1 MAEADPVLVAA
12 ALLIFLGVVASKVSS
27 RLGVPAV
34 LLFLVVGMLAGSE
47 GLGGIDFTDHEL
59 AQAIGIVALA
69 FILFAGGLDTEWSDV
84 RPVLGKGLLLATVG
98 VPITA
103 LVVGTVA
110 AWVLGVSL
118 AVGLL
123 LGSIVS
129 STDAA
134 AVFSV
139 LRSRSV
145 GLKGRLRPLL
155 ELESGSNDPMAVFLT
170 LAFISV
176 VSDDGG
182 GGVAELAGVFV
193 LQAVV
198 GAVVGFAMAR
208 GAVMAINRAHLEYE
222 GLYPVL
228 MIAIVLLA
236 YGGAAVL
243 GGSGFLAVYVTG
255 LVMGNAR
262 FLHKKSLMRFAD
274 GLAWLMQIAM
284 FLVLG
289 LLVFPSE
296 VASVAG
302 RALVVSLAL
311 IFVARPVA
319 VGIVLGLTRTG
330 LRETLLV
337 AWVGLRGAVP
347 IVLATFPL
355 VEGVP
360 EASLIF
366 NVVFFIV
373 LTSVLV
379 QGPTLPLVARWLR
392 VDAPLERQRPFLL
405 DIVES
410 GNGATDLHEVT
421 VAPGS
426 PASGRQIVDLR
437 LPAGTLVVLL
447 SRADEFVV
455 PQGSTVVRAGDSV
468 LLVADQDMLPAARA
482 VFAGD
487 EGDGV

>member
-1 MAEADPVLVAA
+1 VAEADAVLVAA

-34 LLFLVVGMLAGSE
+34 LLFLIVGMLAGSE
-47 GLGGIDFTDHEL
+47 GVGGIDFTDHEL

-69 FILFAGGLDTEWSDV
+69 LILFAGGLDTEWSDV

-103 LVVGTVA
+103 MVVGTVA

-139 LRSRSV
+139 LRSRNV

-176 VSDDGG
+176 ITDDG
-182 GGVAELAGVFV
+182 GGVAELVGVFV

-198 GAVVGFAMAR
+198 GAVVGFAMAK
-208 GAVMAINRAHLEYE
+208 GAVMAINRARLEYE

-255 LVMGNAR
+255 LMMGNAR

-289 LLVFPSE
+289 LLVFPSD

-319 VGIVLGLTRTG
+319 VGIVLGLTRLG
-330 LRETLLV
+330 VRETLLV

-392 VDAPLERQRPFLL
+392 VDAPFERQRPFLL

-410 GNGATDLHEVT
+410 GDGATDLHEVT

-437 LPAGTLVVLL
+437 LPTGTLVVLL
-447 SRADEFVV
+447 SREDEFVV
-455 PQGSTVVRAGDSV
+455 PQGSTVVRAGDNI

-482 VFAGD
+482 LFAGD
-487 EGDGV
+487 EGDGT

>member
-1 MAEADPVLVAA
+1 VAEADAVLVAA

-34 LLFLVVGMLAGSE
+34 LLFLIVGMLAGSE
-47 GLGGIDFTDHEL
+47 GVGGIDFTDHEL

-69 FILFAGGLDTEWSDV
+69 LILFAGGLDTEWSDV

-103 LVVGTVA
+103 MVVGTVA

-139 LRSRSV
+139 LRSRNV

-176 VSDDGG
+176 ITNDG
-182 GGVAELAGVFV
+182 GGVAELMGVFV

-198 GAVVGFAMAR
+198 GAVVGFAMAK
-208 GAVMAINRAHLEYE
+208 GAVMAINRARLEYE

-255 LVMGNAR
+255 LMMGNAR

-289 LLVFPSE
+289 LLVFPSD

-319 VGIVLGLTRTG
+319 VGIVLGLTRLG
-330 LRETLLV
+330 VRETLLV

-392 VDAPLERQRPFLL
+392 VDAPFERQRPFLL

-410 GNGATDLHEVT
+410 GDGATDLHEVT

-437 LPAGTLVVLL
+437 LPTGTLVVLL
-447 SRADEFVV
+447 SREDEFVV
-455 PQGSTVVRAGDSV
+455 PQGSTVVRAGDNI

-482 VFAGD
+482 LFAGD
-487 EGDGV
+487 EGDGT

>member
-1 MAEADPVLVAA
+1 VAEADAVLVAA

-34 LLFLVVGMLAGSE
+34 LLFLIVGMLAGSE
-47 GLGGIDFTDHEL
+47 GVGGIDFTDHEL

-69 FILFAGGLDTEWSDV
+69 LILFAGGLDTEWSDV

-103 LVVGTVA
+103 MVVGTVA

-139 LRSRSV
+139 LRSRNV

-176 VSDDGG
+176 ITDDG
-182 GGVAELAGVFV
+182 GGVAELMGVFV

-198 GAVVGFAMAR
+198 GAVVGFAMAK
-208 GAVMAINRAHLEYE
+208 GAVMAINRARLEYE

-289 LLVFPSE
+289 LLVFPSD

-319 VGIVLGLTRTG
+319 VGIVLGLTRLG
-330 LRETLLV
+330 VRETLLV

-392 VDAPLERQRPFLL
+392 VDAPFERQRPFLL

-410 GNGATDLHEVT
+410 GDGATDLHEVT

-437 LPAGTLVVLL
+437 LPTGTLVVLL
-447 SRADEFVV
+447 SREDEFVV
-455 PQGSTVVRAGDSV
+455 PQGSTVVRAGDNI

-482 VFAGD
+482 LFAGD
-487 EGDGV
+487 EGDGT

>member
-1 MAEADPVLVAA
+1 VAEADAVLVAA

-34 LLFLVVGMLAGSE
+34 LLFLIVGMLAGSE
-47 GLGGIDFTDHEL
+47 GVGGIDFTDHEL

-69 FILFAGGLDTEWSDV
+69 LILFAGGLDTEWSDV

-103 LVVGTVA
+103 MVVGTVA

-139 LRSRSV
+139 LRSRNV

-176 VSDDGG
+176 ITNDG
-182 GGVAELAGVFV
+182 GGVAELVGVFV

-198 GAVVGFAMAR
+198 GAVVGFAMAK
-208 GAVMAINRAHLEYE
+208 GAVMAINRARLEYE

-255 LVMGNAR
+255 LMMGNAR

-289 LLVFPSE
+289 LLVFPSD

-319 VGIVLGLTRTG
+319 VGIVLGLTRLG
-330 LRETLLV
+330 VRETLLV

-392 VDAPLERQRPFLL
+392 VDAPFERQRPFLL

-410 GNGATDLHEVT
+410 GDGATDLHEVT

-437 LPAGTLVVLL
+437 LPTGTLVVLL
-447 SRADEFVV
+447 SREDEFVV
-455 PQGSTVVRAGDSV
+455 PQGSTVVRAGDNI

-482 VFAGD
+482 LFAGD
-487 EGDGV
+487 EGDGT

>member
-1 MAEADPVLVAA
+1 VAEADAVLVAA

-34 LLFLVVGMLAGSE
+34 LLFLIVGMLAGSE
-47 GLGGIDFTDHEL
+47 GVGGIDFTDHEL

-69 FILFAGGLDTEWSDV
+69 LILFAGGLDTEWSDV

-103 LVVGTVA
+103 MVVGTVA

-139 LRSRSV
+139 LRSRNV

-176 VSDDGG
+176 ITDDG
-182 GGVAELAGVFV
+182 GGVAELMGVFV

-198 GAVVGFAMAR
+198 GAVVGFAMAK
-208 GAVMAINRAHLEYE
+208 GAVMAINRARLEYE

-255 LVMGNAR
+255 LMMGNAR

-289 LLVFPSE
+289 LLVFPSD

-319 VGIVLGLTRTG
+319 VGIVLGLTRLG
-330 LRETLLV
+330 VRETLLV

-392 VDAPLERQRPFLL
+392 VDAPFERQRPFLL

-410 GNGATDLHEVT
+410 GDGATDLHEVT

-437 LPAGTLVVLL
+437 LPTGTLVVLL
-447 SRADEFVV
+447 SREDEFVV
-455 PQGSTVVRAGDSV
+455 PQGSTVVRAGDNI

-482 VFAGD
+482 LFAGD
-487 EGDGV
+487 EGDGT